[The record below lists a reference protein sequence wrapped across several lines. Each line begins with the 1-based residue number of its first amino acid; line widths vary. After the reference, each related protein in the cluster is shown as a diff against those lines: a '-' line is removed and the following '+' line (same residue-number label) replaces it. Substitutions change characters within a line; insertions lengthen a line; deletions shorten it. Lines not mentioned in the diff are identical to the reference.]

1 MDPQQQQ
8 LAIAEQM
15 LEVLKKQEQT
25 LKALQETM
33 NSQAGVHR
41 EAAAAAEEHSDAMFE
56 LNEQQGSFNGAVEEG
71 TKKNESFTESIQ
83 GWLNKGNSKIM
94 GGLSTAVGQ
103 LSENFSTLADVIT
116 NPLQAS
122 LGFLTTFFDAIME
135 MANERVQ
142 DMFKFR
148 NALES
153 VRKEFGSF
161 TENTSN
167 RVKST
172 YDGFSSGLKEAA
184 GGASVFAS
192 KFAMGV
198 DGSIERLE
206 VIRELAGA
214 MGATFDVLGDEF
226 NDASVNLYVMRDALL
241 FNEQALKNVS
251 VMSILSN
258 KSLKQFS
265 DETLASVNKIGRG
278 LGISSKVL
286 GKDVGAFLS
295 NFKSL
300 GRMTGDY
307 VTEITKAAAFTRKLG
322 IEINELIGLN
332 QKFDDFE
339 TGAESAAQLA
349 AAFGMVVDPI
359 KLIQAQNPA
368 EVLSD
373 LQKAFAASGK
383 SFETLSRQDKA
394 LLSSTSGLSEEQ
406 AALAFSAKGLS
417 MSYDEVK
424 TAADGALKG
433 QKSQEE
439 VVRDLAS
446 SIENVITPFKTFTS
460 FLDTFIQGFT
470 DAFARSAPV
479 QAVVSKLADALMD
492 VYQAG
497 FRTFGAFLKIGGVT
511 EVFKGLLGVVTMI
524 GGIFTNLALQ
534 VEKFAITMST
544 DPKRA
549 AKELMTGVTD
559 TIVGGFNDLFAP
571 GEKGQKSMFESI
583 TDGLSQTFLAV
594 AAAIPGL
601 ILGLVR
607 SLKTVLSNLTK
618 TMRSAFTKPE
628 GGQKSIGQG
637 LLEGIKEGMT
647 ELISELPS
655 LMPIL
660 IEFGTELV
668 TFLGRAIQE
677 FPFATLFVAGGPIL
691 TAASGIFNE
700 LKDTVIGLFSGGGG
714 ADALTGAAES
724 VDKGASAQE
733 DLAASLNRQGAAMTG
748 TGPNS
753 FGSLVGTF
761 GGAATKAAEYAAI
774 AFGITAIGG
783 SIMKLIRAVL
793 EPPEGE
799 GKSLIDLF
807 VEAGTKLGAVNSTG
821 LQNAFLIV
829 GAVLVAALGGVAA
842 ILMAIATMD
851 TGDLFSKI
859 AEGGVVTAAV
869 LFGIGKI
876 FDQVIPKVTA
886 MISSMTNYLA
896 SPEFSKQIDNIKL
909 LAGAVKPEDIDAM
922 DNLGRIFSSIGQ
934 MMGSLIGAATKLD
947 SFPGVPTIISSETDA
962 DGVTT
967 DVMGEES
974 PAGKINRIMG
984 YISSMIGKKSDM
996 SGIVGVITR
1005 FEESMGPD
1013 LASTTQ
1019 KFQAIAMILGPMSK
1033 MMSSFGSAGIEFIKT
1048 TSELAAGGS
1057 TATTDDAIAQ
1067 VRKFIGA
1074 VGMGASDILLDIN
1087 TRINLSKAQ
1096 VDALSGK
1103 LSLISTVS
1111 TFLGQF
1117 AKSMGDLSRAV
1128 MSFDTSGSVA
1138 GALSSMNSFL
1148 FGTEGRQPGEPL
1160 VLIEGTEGVI
1170 PMMVHVVNSLAAVLN
1185 DPVNAISKESLDF
1198 FTSIF
1203 SPTGGLMGMMTAVT
1217 TASKISTFDITLATN
1232 FLKSVAGYGDIE
1244 DSFAAHLNTALS
1256 SFSVLDSVSLN
1267 VLAKREKNMK
1277 GSFNVLGSYISGMAE
1292 VLPEGV
1298 AGRVNGSLTQ
1308 LNQIRAAMQETSKVL
1323 ESLDTVSLDA
1333 AIDGFGA
1340 KMNVVKKKFE
1350 INGGAVQIN
1359 INMNVTMSAQKMAET
1374 LVLDGFVQPNAE
1386 FGDYLQSPAQ
1396 VLDNQ
1401 YDFMTTDYDGKT
1413 ASSLKTKRD
1422 ALSGAKL

>member
-122 LGFLTTFFDAIME
+122 LGFLTTFFDAIM
-135 MANERVQ
+135 ERVQ

-439 VVRDLAS
+439 VVRDLAD
-446 SIENVITPFKTFTS
+446 SIENVITPFKTFVS

-571 GEKGQKSMFESI
+571 GEDGQKSMFASI
-583 TDGLSQTFLAV
+583 TDGLSQTFLSI

-691 TAASGIFNE
+691 TAAAGIFNQ

-714 ADALTGAAES
+714 ADALAGAAAS

-851 TGDLFSKI
+851 TGDLFKKI
-859 AEGGVVTAAV
+859 AEGGLVTAAV

-876 FDQVIPKVTA
+876 FDEVIPKVTA

-896 SPEFSKQIDNIKL
+896 SPDFSKQIENIKL

-947 SFPGVPTIISSETDA
+947 SFPGVPTKLYSQTDPN
-962 DGVTT
+962 GVTT

-1019 KFQAIAMILGPMSK
+1019 KFQAIAMILDPMSK
-1033 MMSSFGSAGIEFIKT
+1033 MMTAFGSAGIEFIKT
-1048 TSELAAGGS
+1048 TSELAAKGS
-1057 TATTDDAIAQ
+1057 IKNSDDAVAQ

-1087 TRINLSKAQ
+1087 TRINLSKEQ

-1117 AKSMGDLSRAV
+1117 AKSMGDLSSAV

-1148 FGTEGRQPGEPL
+1148 FGNGGVIDTGAESIAVDE
-1160 VLIEGTEGVI
+1160 TSGVI
-1170 PMMVHVVNSLAAVLN
+1170 PMMVRVVNSLAAALN

-1203 SPTGGLMGMMTAVT
+1203 SPSGGLMGMMTAVT
-1217 TASKISTFDITLATN
+1217 AASKISVVDIILAN
-1232 FLKSVAGYGDIE
+1232 DFLKSVAGYGDIE

-1256 SFSVLDSVSLN
+1256 SFSALDGVSLD

-1277 GSFNVLGSYISGMAE
+1277 GSFNVLGSYISGMAD

-1350 INGGAVQIN
+1350 INGGAVSITV
-1359 INMNVTMSAQKMAET
+1359 NMNVTMSAQKMAET
-1374 LVLDGFVQPNAE
+1374 LVLDGFVAPNAE
-1386 FGDYLQSPAQ
+1386 FGEYLQSPSQ

-1401 YDFMTTDYDGKT
+1401 YDFATTEYTKGKDST
-1413 ASSLKTKRD
+1413 SL
-1422 ALSGAKL
+1422 AKQRNVFPP